1 MTLIIKSGGAAVFH
15 HWQDAFAE
23 IAPELKVRLW
33 SDPTVDPSEIRYAMV
48 WDPEPGRLAQF
59 PNLQL
64 IIGSGAGVERIVTDP
79 ALPTHLPLV
88 RMTTPE
94 TAQIMGEYVT
104 WAVLSLMRRIP
115 QILADNAIRRFD
127 ETLVGDT
134 APDTRVGIMG
144 LGALGSRAAEMLVA
158 LGFPV
163 AGWSTRPKS
172 IQGVE
177 SFVGDDAFPAFLAR
191 TDILVCLL
199 PLTPA
204 TAGII
209 RADTLARL
217 PKGAG
222 VVNAG
227 RGPHVVQPDL
237 IAALD
242 SGHLRGA
249 VLDVFPVEPLPQD
262 DPAWTHPGI
271 IVTPHVASFG
281 SRRVRA
287 RHVRRLIAAFERGED
302 LPGRY
307 DPARGY

>member
-15 HWQDAFAE
+15 HWQEAFAE
-23 IAPELKVRLW
+23 AAPDLPVRLW
-33 SDPTVDPSEIRYAMV
+33 SDPTVDPADIRYAMV

-59 PNLQL
+59 PNLKL
-64 IIGSGAGVERIVTDP
+64 IIGSGAGVERIVSDP
-79 ALPTHLPLV
+79 HLPAHVPLL

-94 TAQIMGEYVT
+94 TAQIMGEYVC

-115 QILADNAIRRFD
+115 QILADNAVRRFD

-134 APDTRVGIMG
+134 AADTRVGIMG
-144 LGALGSRAAEMLVA
+144 LGALGARAAEMLVA

-163 AGWSTRPKS
+163 AGWSTRPKA
-172 IQGVE
+172 IPGVE
-177 SFVGDDAFPAFLAR
+177 SFVGDAALPGFLAR
-191 TDILVCLL
+191 SDIVVCLL

-204 TAGII
+204 TTGIL
-209 RADTLARL
+209 RAETLALL
-217 PKGAG
+217 PRGAG

-249 VLDVFPVEPLPQD
+249 VLDVFPVEPLPPD
-262 DPAWTHPGI
+262 DPAWAHPAI
-271 IVTPHVASFG
+271 ITTPHVASFG

-287 RHVRRLIAAFERGED
+287 RHVGRLIAAFEASED

>member
-15 HWQDAFAE
+15 HWQAAFAE
-23 IAPELKVRLW
+23 AAPDLPIRLW
-33 SDPTVDPSEIRYAMV
+33 SDPTVDPAEIRYAMV
-48 WDPEPGRLAQF
+48 WDPEPGGLARF

-64 IIGSGAGVERIVTDP
+64 IIGSGAGVERIVADP
-79 ALPTHLPLV
+79 QLPTHLPLV

-94 TAQIMGEYVT
+94 TAQIMGEYVC
-104 WAVLSLMRRIP
+104 WAVLSLMRMIP
-115 QILADNAIRRFD
+115 QILADNAQRRFD
-127 ETLVGDT
+127 ETKVGDT

-172 IQGVE
+172 IAGVE
-177 SFVGDDAFPAFLAR
+177 SFVGDDQLPAFLAR
-191 TDILVCLL
+191 TDCLVCLL
-199 PLTPA
+199 PLTQA
-204 TAGII
+204 TTGII
-209 RADTLARL
+209 RAETLALL
-217 PKGAG
+217 PRGAG

-227 RGPHVVQPDL
+227 RGPHVVQTDL

-287 RHVRRLIAAFERGED
+287 RHVRRLIAAFEAGAE

-307 DPARGY
+307 DPGRGY

>member
-15 HWQDAFAE
+15 HWQEAFAE
-23 IAPELKVRLW
+23 AAPGLPIRLW
-33 SDPTVDPSEIRYAMV
+33 SDPEVDPAEIRYAMV
-48 WDPEPGRLAQF
+48 WDPEPGRLGRF

-64 IIGSGAGVERIVTDP
+64 IIGSGAGVERIVADP
-79 ALPTHLPLV
+79 DQPTHQPLV

-115 QILADNAIRRFD
+115 QILADNAVKRFD

-163 AGWSTRPKS
+163 AGWSTRPKA
-172 IQGVE
+172 IAGVE
-177 SFVGDDAFPAFLAR
+177 SFVGDAALPAFLGR

-204 TAGII
+204 TTGII
-209 RADTLARL
+209 RAETLALL
-217 PKGAG
+217 PPGAG

-227 RGPHVVQPDL
+227 RGPHVVQADL

-242 SGHLRGA
+242 RGHLRGA

-287 RHVRRLIAAFERGED
+287 RHVRRLIAAFEAGEE